1 MNVAEMEM
9 NKAKNL
15 IVHEKEIYSRPA
27 RVWFQNKSD
36 AKRKGDSGKC
46 YNGQYN

>member
-27 RVWFQNKSD
+27 RVWFQSKTD
-36 AKRKGDSGKC
+36 AKRKGANGKRC
-46 YNGQYN
+46 NDQCN